1 MSRYPFKPTK
11 DQSTE
16 FGFGEGMFPD
26 PNIDFSDNGFKSG
39 IPIADPD
46 QDKQLLMLMAGRRT
60 DLHNPAVPDMPP
72 SGAGGHPDFYTLGN
86 TDRYGASPPLVR
98 CRIKPRTKPVQ
109 PEAPRY
115 MERKW

>member
-46 QDKQLLMLMAGRRT
+46 QDQQLLMLMAGRRT
-60 DLHNPAVPDMPP
+60 DLHNPATPDMPHTY
-72 SGAGGHPDFYTLGN
+72 GTHPDMFTCGN
-86 TDRYGASPPLVR
+86 TDRYGAAPPLVR
-98 CRIKPRTKPVQ
+98 SRIRPRTIPVKPEE
-109 PEAPRY
+109 PKK
-115 MERKW
+115 MIRKW